1 MKNLILIIFFSSFL
15 SLVWS
20 QSGVEVT
27 TNSKISEVT
36 IQNSFDRI
44 SVNAYNIQA
53 QSKVDELIEYLKIAQ
68 NPANSEELNA
78 QLKSNVQQLF
88 ITDETLLIKQF
99 ESNEF
104 SSNPENWMESLKQS
118 KVKIISADLLNTEM
132 KNSYWIYTY
141 EFRYEVNGKSKK
153 QKVKIQVFFKP
164 QTKNFGSKR
173 KAVWDLKLGN
183 VIFLE

>member
-1 MKNLILIIFFSSFL
+1 MKNLILILFFSSFL

-44 SVNAYNIQA
+44 TVNAYNIQA

-88 ITDETLLIKQF
+88 TMHETLVLRQI

-104 SSNPENWMESLKQS
+104 SSSPKTWMEALNQS
-118 KVKIISADLLNTEM
+118 KIKIISANLLNSEI
-132 KNSYWIYTY
+132 KSSYWIYTY
-141 EFRYEVNGKSKK
+141 ELRYEINGKSKK
-153 QKVKIQVFFKP
+153 QNLKIQVFFKP
-164 QTKNFGSKR
+164 QTKKFGSKSR
-173 KAVWDLKLGN
+173 AVWDLKLGSID
-183 VIFLE
+183 VVK